1 MAKKNLKSALA
12 SHNLK
17 KAQKAHE
24 EKVQAAQARKADSVK
39 ASASGNASKKRQQA
53 MKKRK
58 LTGEAGDDA
67 EVAEGAEGQIK
78 RMDKGKKRSVDPFQ
92 KDDTILLVGE
102 GKQGEALLV
111 MRLLGRLT
119 FPASRPRFPLYAQ
132 VTSPS
137 PSPFFRP
144 LTPTHQTASSRHPS
158 TASPPVSPS
167 TLSLPP
173 TSPRSAPSAL
183 QAWTSF
189 GSMSMQGPCRATRP
203 YASGPSGQAG

>member
-53 MKKRK
+53 LKRRK
-58 LTGEAGDDA
+58 LTGEAGEETE
-67 EVAEGAEGQIK
+67 EVAEGLVK
-78 RMDKGKKRSVDPFQ
+78 RTDKGKKRSVDPFK

-111 MRLLGRLT
+111 MRRMGWLTPPRLT
-119 FPASRPRFPLYAQ
+119 SR
-132 VTSPS
+132 
-137 PSPFFRP
+137 
-144 LTPTHQTASSRHPS
+144 
-158 TASPPVSPS
+158 
-167 TLSLPP
+167 LPP
-173 TSPRSAPSAL
+173 APA
-183 QAWTSF
+183 
-189 GSMSMQGPCRATRP
+189 
-203 YASGPSGQAG
+203 